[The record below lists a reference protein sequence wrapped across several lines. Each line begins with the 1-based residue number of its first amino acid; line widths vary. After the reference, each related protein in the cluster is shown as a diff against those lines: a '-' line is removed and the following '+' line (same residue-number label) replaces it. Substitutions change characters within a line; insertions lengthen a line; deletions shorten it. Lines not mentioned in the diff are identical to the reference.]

1 MRVGNVKEIVFSKDP
16 KQMNWLREDF
26 PYAEV
31 KCPPEFSAEVQNEK
45 DGDVLTTK
53 IVVSYNG
60 AHPYFTNA
68 GSIGVS
74 FPVKPGDLLF
84 IWPGELHAVS
94 TINREHRLIMLQLDA
109 DFLEKRVDFQSV
121 AYLFYQIRLLNQNNF
136 PEIEKLR
143 GFLTE
148 LRRLSLSG
156 ISFSELRGCVLLY
169 QFFILLGENLSVPTE
184 TAAPQKTGHSAQ
196 VHRQMIAACTWIS
209 SHCTEPV
216 SLEEASKVAGFS
228 RCHFSKLFRAYTGLS
243 FTDFVTR
250 ERLHIAE
257 NLLKKPDLTIT
268 EVSLESG
275 FNSISTFNR
284 VFLKSKNVSPTDFRQ
299 MYLQS
304 YQK

>member
-1 MRVGNVKEIVFSKDP
+1 MKNDSTSFFENNHFANSYVYDISISHVPAYFGLHWHHYIEIVLAQDDGIIYEV
-16 KQMNWLREDF
+16 NGETF
-26 PYAEV
+26 P
-31 KCPPEFSAEVQNEK
+31 
-45 DGDVLTTK
+45 L
-53 IVVSYNG
+53 
-60 AHPYFTNA
+60 
-68 GSIGVS
+68 
-74 FPVKPGDLLF
+74 KPGDLLF
-84 IWPGELHAVS
+84 IWPG
-94 TINREHRLIMLQLDA
+94 
-109 DFLEKRVDFQSV
+109 
-121 AYLFYQIRLLNQNNF
+121 
-136 PEIEKLR
+136 
-143 GFLTE
+143 
-148 LRRLSLSG
+148 
-156 ISFSELRGCVLLY
+156 ELRGCVLLY

>member
-1 MRVGNVKEIVFSKDP
+1 MKNDSTSFFENNHFANSYVYDISISHVPAYFGLHWHHYIEIVLAQD
-16 KQMNWLREDF
+16 NGIIYEVNGETF
-26 PYAEV
+26 P
-31 KCPPEFSAEVQNEK
+31 
-45 DGDVLTTK
+45 L
-53 IVVSYNG
+53 
-60 AHPYFTNA
+60 
-68 GSIGVS
+68 
-74 FPVKPGDLLF
+74 KPGDLLF

-94 TINREHRLIMLQLDA
+94 TTNKEHRLIMLQLDA

-121 AYLFYQIRLLNQNNF
+121 AYLFYQIRLLNANNF

-148 LRRLSLSG
+148 LRRLSLSD

-184 TAAPQKTGHSAQ
+184 TAAPQKTGPFRTGTPPDGCCMYLDLKSL
-196 VHRQMIAACTWIS
+196 HRTG
-209 SHCTEPV
+209 

>member
-1 MRVGNVKEIVFSKDP
+1 MRNDSTSFFENNHFANSYVYDISISHVPAYFGLHWHHYIEIVLAQDDGIIYEV
-16 KQMNWLREDF
+16 NGETF
-26 PYAEV
+26 P
-31 KCPPEFSAEVQNEK
+31 
-45 DGDVLTTK
+45 L
-53 IVVSYNG
+53 
-60 AHPYFTNA
+60 
-68 GSIGVS
+68 
-74 FPVKPGDLLF
+74 KPGDLLF

-94 TINREHRLIMLQLDA
+94 TTNREHRLIMLQLDA

-196 VHRQMIAACTWIS
+196 VHRQMVAACTWIS

>member
-1 MRVGNVKEIVFSKDP
+1 MKNDSTSFFENNHFANSYVYDISISHVPAYFGLHWHHYIEIVLAQDDGIIYEV
-16 KQMNWLREDF
+16 NGETF
-26 PYAEV
+26 P
-31 KCPPEFSAEVQNEK
+31 
-45 DGDVLTTK
+45 L
-53 IVVSYNG
+53 
-60 AHPYFTNA
+60 
-68 GSIGVS
+68 
-74 FPVKPGDLLF
+74 KPGDLLF

-109 DFLEKRVDFQSV
+109 DFL
-121 AYLFYQIRLLNQNNF
+121 
-136 PEIEKLR
+136 EKLR

>member
-1 MRVGNVKEIVFSKDP
+1 MQIFWKNAWISSLLLIFLSDP
-16 KQMNWLREDF
+16 SSES
-26 PYAEV
+26 E
-31 KCPPEFSAEVQNEK
+31 
-45 DGDVLTTK
+45 
-53 IVVSYNG
+53 
-60 AHPYFTNA
+60 
-68 GSIGVS
+68 
-74 FPVKPGDLLF
+74 
-84 IWPGELHAVS
+84 
-94 TINREHRLIMLQLDA
+94 QL
-109 DFLEKRVDFQSV
+109 
-121 AYLFYQIRLLNQNNF
+121 

-257 NLLKKPDLTIT
+257 NLLKTGSHDHRSVARIR
-268 EVSLESG
+268 
-275 FNSISTFNR
+275 F
-284 VFLKSKNVSPTDFRQ
+284 
-299 MYLQS
+299 
-304 YQK
+304 

>member
-1 MRVGNVKEIVFSKDP
+1 MKNDSTSFFENNHFANSYVYDISISHVPAYFGLHWHHYIEIVLAQDDGIIYEV
-16 KQMNWLREDF
+16 NGETF
-26 PYAEV
+26 P
-31 KCPPEFSAEVQNEK
+31 
-45 DGDVLTTK
+45 L
-53 IVVSYNG
+53 
-60 AHPYFTNA
+60 
-68 GSIGVS
+68 
-74 FPVKPGDLLF
+74 KPGDLLF

-94 TINREHRLIMLQLDA
+94 TTNREHRLIMLQLDA

-169 QFFILLGENLSVPTE
+169 QFFYSARRKSLRADRNCRTAKNRPFRTGTPPDGCCMYLDLKSLHRTGFPGRSIKSRRILPLPFFQAVPRIHRPLLHGFRHQG
-184 TAAPQKTGHSAQ
+184 TAPYRRK
-196 VHRQMIAACTWIS
+196 
-209 SHCTEPV
+209 PV
-216 SLEEASKVAGFS
+216 
-228 RCHFSKLFRAYTGLS
+228 
-243 FTDFVTR
+243 
-250 ERLHIAE
+250 
-257 NLLKKPDLTIT
+257 KKPDLTIT

>member
-1 MRVGNVKEIVFSKDP
+1 MKNDSTSFFENNHFANSYVYDISISHVPAYFGLHWHHYIEIVLAQDDGIIYEV
-16 KQMNWLREDF
+16 NGEAF
-26 PYAEV
+26 P
-31 KCPPEFSAEVQNEK
+31 
-45 DGDVLTTK
+45 L
-53 IVVSYNG
+53 
-60 AHPYFTNA
+60 
-68 GSIGVS
+68 
-74 FPVKPGDLLF
+74 KPGDLLF

-94 TINREHRLIMLQLDA
+94 TTNREHRLIMLQLDA

-156 ISFSELRGCVLLY
+156 ISFSE
-169 QFFILLGENLSVPTE
+169 
-184 TAAPQKTGHSAQ
+184 
-196 VHRQMIAACTWIS
+196 
-209 SHCTEPV
+209 
-216 SLEEASKVAGFS
+216 
-228 RCHFSKLFRAYTGLS
+228 LFRAYTGLS

>member
-1 MRVGNVKEIVFSKDP
+1 MKNDSTSFFENNHFANSYVYDISISHVPAYFGLHWHHYIEIVLAQDDGIIYEV
-16 KQMNWLREDF
+16 NGETF
-26 PYAEV
+26 P
-31 KCPPEFSAEVQNEK
+31 
-45 DGDVLTTK
+45 L
-53 IVVSYNG
+53 
-60 AHPYFTNA
+60 
-68 GSIGVS
+68 
-74 FPVKPGDLLF
+74 KPGDLLF

-196 VHRQMIAACTWIS
+196 VHRQMIA
-209 SHCTEPV
+209 
-216 SLEEASKVAGFS
+216 GFS

>member
-1 MRVGNVKEIVFSKDP
+1 MKNDSTSFFENNHFANSYVYDISISHVPAYFGLHWHHYIEIVLAQDDGIIYEV
-16 KQMNWLREDF
+16 NGETF
-26 PYAEV
+26 P
-31 KCPPEFSAEVQNEK
+31 
-45 DGDVLTTK
+45 L
-53 IVVSYNG
+53 
-60 AHPYFTNA
+60 
-68 GSIGVS
+68 
-74 FPVKPGDLLF
+74 KPGDLLF

-94 TINREHRLIMLQLDA
+94 TTNREHRLIMLQLDA

-169 QFFILLGENLSVPTE
+169 QFFFSF
-184 TAAPQKTGHSAQ
+184 AD
-196 VHRQMIAACTWIS
+196 WIS

>member
-1 MRVGNVKEIVFSKDP
+1 MKNDSTSFFENNHFANSYVYDISISHVPAYFGLHWHHYIEIVLAQDDGIIYEV
-16 KQMNWLREDF
+16 NGETF
-26 PYAEV
+26 P
-31 KCPPEFSAEVQNEK
+31 
-45 DGDVLTTK
+45 L
-53 IVVSYNG
+53 
-60 AHPYFTNA
+60 
-68 GSIGVS
+68 
-74 FPVKPGDLLF
+74 KPGDLLF

-94 TINREHRLIMLQLDA
+94 TTNREHRLIMLQLDA

-216 SLEEASKVAGFS
+216 SVEEAAEAGKF
-228 RCHFSKLFRAYTGLS
+228 
-243 FTDFVTR
+243 
-250 ERLHIAE
+250 
-257 NLLKKPDLTIT
+257 
-268 EVSLESG
+268 
-275 FNSISTFNR
+275 
-284 VFLKSKNVSPTDFRQ
+284 
-299 MYLQS
+299 
-304 YQK
+304 